1 MDNNHYVPNPESAEE
16 SNEEPRTPIDAFL
29 YHQRRALEETS
40 KALDALVPPGF
51 KEHSAEAGREFVK
64 GFRVL
69 VDAAITELEKLN
81 KEMEKN
87 REGGDDRPSTTGPN
101 KVKVQVE

>member
-1 MDNNHYVPNPESAEE
+1 MYENDNVNNTTEQPEEE
-16 SNEEPRTPIDAFL
+16 TARTPVDAFVF
-29 YHQRRALEETS
+29 HQRRALEETG

-51 KEHSAEAGREFVK
+51 KEHGAEAGREFVK
-64 GFRVL
+64 GFKVL
-69 VDAAITELEKLN
+69 VDAAITELEKMS

-87 REGGDDRPSTTGPN
+87 REESDRPSTTGPN

>member
-1 MDNNHYVPNPESAEE
+1 MDNNHIPETEDTNPA
-16 SNEEPRTPIDAFL
+16 EEPRTPIDTFV
-29 YHQRRALEETS
+29 YHQRRALEETG

-51 KEHSAEAGREFVK
+51 KEHGAEAGREFVK

-69 VDAAITELEKLN
+69 VDAAITELEKMS

-87 REGGDDRPSTTGPN
+87 REDDDRPSTTGPN

>member
-1 MDNNHYVPNPESAEE
+1 M
-16 SNEEPRTPIDAFL
+16 
-29 YHQRRALEETS
+29 
-40 KALDALVPPGF
+40 PPGF
-51 KEHSAEAGREFVK
+51 KEHGAEAGREFVK

-69 VDAAITELEKLN
+69 VDAAITELEKMS

-87 REGGDDRPSTTGPN
+87 RTDDDHPSTTGPN